1 MRRWLLLAAL
11 AIFFSGCQ
19 SITRPPQQ
27 KKAEPAFGPAV
38 PNGEA
43 SPFGP

>member
-11 AIFFSGCQ
+11 ALFFTGCQ
-19 SITRPPQQ
+19 SITRPPQE
-27 KKAEPAFGPAV
+27 KKAEPVFRSTI
-38 PNGEA
+38 PNGET

>member
-11 AIFFSGCQ
+11 ALVLSGCQ
-19 SITRPPQQ
+19 SITRPPQA
-27 KKAEPAFGPAV
+27 KKAEPAFGSTI

>member
-1 MRRWLLLAAL
+1 MRRWFLLAVL
-11 AIFFSGCQ
+11 AVFFSGCQ
-19 SITRPPQQ
+19 SITHPPQA
-27 KKAEPAFGPAV
+27 KKAEPAFAPNV

>member
-11 AIFFSGCQ
+11 ALFFSGCS
-19 SITRPPQQ
+19 SITRPPQE
-27 KKAEPAFGPAV
+27 KKAQTEFRSEV
-38 PNGEA
+38 PNGEN